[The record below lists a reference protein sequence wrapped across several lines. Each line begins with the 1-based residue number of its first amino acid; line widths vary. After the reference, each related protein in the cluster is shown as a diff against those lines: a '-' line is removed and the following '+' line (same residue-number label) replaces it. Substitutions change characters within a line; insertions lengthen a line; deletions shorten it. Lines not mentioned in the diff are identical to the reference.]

1 MFRKIL
7 YPTDFSEPARKALDY
22 VKKLREAGSEEIV
35 ILHVV
40 EKGIVEAYEEAFAWA
55 GKDVVAETE
64 KLDEELIEKAKKQ
77 MEEDV
82 KELEGLGF
90 SVKKH
95 ITIGSPWEEIL
106 KVAES
111 EDVSL
116 IVMGS
121 HGCGRL
127 SCELEKLIGSTTENV
142 VRHAKKSV
150 LVVR

>member
-1 MFRKIL
+1 MFKKIL

-22 VKKLREAGSEEIV
+22 IKKLKEAGSEEVV

-40 EKGIVEAYEEAFAWA
+40 EKEIVEAYKEAFVWA
-55 GKDVVAETE
+55 GKDVTTETE
-64 KLDEELIEKAKKQ
+64 KLIEKARKQ
-77 MEEDV
+77 MEEDI
-82 KELEGLGF
+82 KKLEGLGF
-90 SVKKH
+90 SVKRL
-95 ITIGSPWEEIL
+95 ITIGNPWEEIL

-142 VRHAKKSV
+142 VRYAKKPV
-150 LVVR
+150 LVVRL

>member
-7 YPTDFSEPARKALDY
+7 YPTDFSEPARKALRY
-22 VKKLREAGSEEIV
+22 VTKLREAGSKEVV

-40 EKGIVEAYEEAFAWA
+40 EKEIVEAYEEAFAWA
-55 GKDVVAETE
+55 GKDVTTETE
-64 KLDEELIEKAKKQ
+64 KLDEKLIKKARKQ
-77 MEEDV
+77 MEEDI

-90 SVKKH
+90 SVKGRV
-95 ITIGSPWEEIL
+95 TIGNPWEEIL
-106 KVAES
+106 KVTES
-111 EDVSL
+111 EGVSL

-127 SCELEKLIGSTTENV
+127 SCKLEKLIGSTTENV
-142 VRHAKKSV
+142 VRHAKKPV

>member
-1 MFRKIL
+1 M
-7 YPTDFSEPARKALDY
+7 
-22 VKKLREAGSEEIV
+22 

-40 EKGIVEAYEEAFAWA
+40 EKEIVEAYKEAFVWA
-55 GKDVVAETE
+55 GKDVAMETE
-64 KLDEELIEKAKKQ
+64 KLDEKLIEKARKQ
-77 MEEDV
+77 MEEDI

-90 SVKKH
+90 SVKRH
-95 ITIGSPWEEIL
+95 ITIL

-127 SCELEKLIGSTTENV
+127 S
-142 VRHAKKSV
+142 
-150 LVVR
+150 

>member
-7 YPTDFSEPARKALDY
+7 YPTDFSEPARKALGY
-22 VKKLREAGSEEIV
+22 VKKLREAGSEEVV

-40 EKGIVEAYEEAFAWA
+40 EKEIVEAYEEAFAWA
-55 GKDVVAETE
+55 GKDVAAETE
-64 KLDEELIEKAKKQ
+64 KLDEKLIVKAKKQ
-77 MEEDV
+77 MEEDI

-90 SVKKH
+90 SVKGRVA
-95 ITIGSPWEEIL
+95 IGNPWEEIL

-142 VRHAKKSV
+142 VRHTKKPV

>member
-1 MFRKIL
+1 MFKKIL

-22 VKKLREAGSEEIV
+22 IKKLKEAGSEEVV

-40 EKGIVEAYEEAFAWA
+40 EKEIVEAYKEAFVWA
-55 GKDVVAETE
+55 GKDVTTETE
-64 KLDEELIEKAKKQ
+64 KLDEKARKQ
-77 MEEDV
+77 MEEDI

-90 SVKKH
+90 SVKRL
-95 ITIGSPWEEIL
+95 ITIGNPWEEIL

-142 VRHAKKSV
+142 VRYAKKPV
-150 LVVR
+150 LVVRL

>member
-1 MFRKIL
+1 M
-7 YPTDFSEPARKALDY
+7 
-22 VKKLREAGSEEIV
+22 

-40 EKGIVEAYEEAFAWA
+40 EKEIVEAYEEAFAWA
-55 GKDVVAETE
+55 GKDVAAETE
-64 KLDEELIEKAKKQ
+64 KLDEKLIVKARMQ
-77 MEEDV
+77 MEEDI

-90 SVKKH
+90 SVKGRVA
-95 ITIGSPWEEIL
+95 IGNPWEEIL

-111 EDVSL
+111 EDVNL

-142 VRHAKKSV
+142 VRHAKKPV

>member
-1 MFRKIL
+1 M
-7 YPTDFSEPARKALDY
+7 
-22 VKKLREAGSEEIV
+22 

-40 EKGIVEAYEEAFAWA
+40 EKEIVEAYKEAFVWA
-55 GKDVVAETE
+55 GKDVTTETE
-64 KLDEELIEKAKKQ
+64 KLDEKMRKQ
-77 MEEDV
+77 MEEDI

-90 SVKKH
+90 SVKRL
-95 ITIGSPWEEIL
+95 ITIL

-142 VRHAKKSV
+142 VRYAKKPV

>member
-7 YPTDFSEPARKALDY
+7 YPTDFSEFARKALDY
-22 VKKLREAGSEEIV
+22 VKKLREAGSEEVV

-40 EKGIVEAYEEAFAWA
+40 EKGIVEAYGEAFAWA

-95 ITIGSPWEEIL
+95 ITIGNPWEEIL

-142 VRHAKKSV
+142 VRHAKKPV